1 MFESRYPLKNLYKK
15 IISSNKNLILIKLN
29 MSKYIGPKLR
39 ITRRLGQLRGLTRK
53 KTNRRTIQ
61 FFQKR
66 KVIRKVIPPG
76 QHGRTKLTK
85 KGGRYNTSKSAYLI
99 RLKVK
104 QRLRFN
110 YGLTERQL
118 VLYVRK
124 AKKIKES
131 TGQVLLQ
138 LLEMRLDNIVFRLN
152 MAPTIMAA
160 RQIINHGH
168 IYVNNKKVNIPSYM
182 CQPKDVISVAM
193 KEKSLKLV
201 NKNLSLYYKRI
212 QSFKKIF
219 KKNIAFILSSQL
231 KIVPNIAAAIQL
243 IREGKVFK
251 KKRNFKNQI
260 IYRANYICSP
270 GSIIF
275 VATKTGIIRFIVK
288 KTNKKKIK
296 PSFRNRNKMNKRNL

>member
-1 MFESRYPLKNLYKK
+1 
-15 IISSNKNLILIKLN
+15 

-168 IYVNNKKVNIPSYM
+168 IYVNNNKVNIPSYM

-219 KKNIAFILSSQL
+219 KKNIACILSSQF
-231 KIVPNIAAAIQL
+231 KAVPNIAAAIKL
-243 IREGKVFK
+243 IQEGKVFK

-270 GSIIF
+270 GSVIF

-288 KTNKKKIK
+288 KTNKKKKIK